1 MGDNPYYDMEQ
12 QENFKIR
19 PSKVKIVSFWIV
31 TVLLALELLVGALFD
46 FNIVNKGAAQAVLSR
61 IGYPVYFAL
70 ITGTAKIPAAIFI
83 LLPGFKLLKEW
94 AYAGTFFLFA
104 GACISHIAAKDY
116 PSVTV
121 PLIFAMLT
129 LLSRWLLP
137 ASGKIETA
145 G

>member
-1 MGDNPYYDMEQ
+1 MEQ
-12 QENFKIR
+12 HGFGAR
-19 PSKVKIVSFWIV
+19 PSKIKIVSFWTV
-31 TVLLALELLVGALFD
+31 TLLLALELLVGALFD

-61 IGYPVYFAL
+61 IGYPGYFIL
-70 ITGTAKIPAAIFI
+70 ITGVAKIPAAIVI

-116 PSVTV
+116 SSVAV
-121 PLIFAMLT
+121 PLIFSVLT
-129 LLSRWLLP
+129 LLSWWLRP
-137 ASGKIETA
+137 ASRKIATT